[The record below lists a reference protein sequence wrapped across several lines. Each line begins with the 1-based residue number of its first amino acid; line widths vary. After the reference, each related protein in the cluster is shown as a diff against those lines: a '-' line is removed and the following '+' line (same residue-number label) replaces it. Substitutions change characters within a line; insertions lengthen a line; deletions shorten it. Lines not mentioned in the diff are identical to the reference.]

1 MTDGVPDG
9 VRARLLTNLDEL
21 FNLVQPQDEH
31 WANWL
36 RGCRA
41 LIDRDDVRGLDRLL
55 EGVTESGGLTD
66 LDLLDHAERLG
77 ELIAACHDDAA
88 ALRHPG

>member
-1 MTDGVPDG
+1 MTDD

-21 FNLVQPQDEH
+21 FALLQAHDEH

-36 RGCRA
+36 RGCHA
-41 LIDRDDVRGLDRLL
+41 LIGRDDVRGLDRFL

-66 LDLLDHAERLG
+66 LDLPDPAV

-88 ALRHPG
+88 ALRHVG

>member
-1 MTDGVPDG
+1 MTDD
-9 VRARLLTNLDEL
+9 VRARLLANLDEL
-21 FNLVQPQDEH
+21 FVVLQAHDEH

-41 LIDRDDVRGLDRLL
+41 LIGRDDVRGLDRFL

-66 LDLLDHAERLG
+66 LDLPERAV
-77 ELIAACHDDAA
+77 ELTAACHDDAA
-88 ALRHPG
+88 ALRHVG